1 MRKKIVAGVLAS
13 IIPFVCEASATVVVD
28 AKRNCLSNTSNVSGG
43 TPALLTLAPGRYV
56 ISIGSNNMR
65 CSAGVLTNGCLI
77 NSVMLQG
84 GFGNNRWGTTI
95 TQPTVV
101 DVPGNTSTYIAYVSD
116 DACGDNTGQATLLIQ
131 TAN

>member
-1 MRKKIVAGVLAS
+1 MRAEIAAGVLAAV
-13 IIPFVCEASATVVVD
+13 IPFVCEAASTVVVD
-28 AKRNCLSNTSNVSGG
+28 AKRNCLSNTGTVSGG
-43 TPALLTLAPGRYV
+43 TPATFPLAPGRYV
-56 ISIGSNNMR
+56 VAISPNNMS
-65 CSAGVLTNGCLI
+65 CSAGVLTGGCLI

-84 GFGNNRWGTTI
+84 RYGNNRWGTTI